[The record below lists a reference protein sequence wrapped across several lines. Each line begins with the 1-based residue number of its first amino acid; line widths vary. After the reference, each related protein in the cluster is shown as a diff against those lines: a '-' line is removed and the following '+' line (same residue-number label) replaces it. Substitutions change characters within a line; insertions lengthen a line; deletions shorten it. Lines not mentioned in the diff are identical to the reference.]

1 MPRGSQLVSDR
12 AWLQNPE
19 PSTARALN
27 RSAQL
32 WEERRPSS
40 ESCFYLTILYTSRL
54 KSAPSMKPVF
64 WVLLPCG
71 TSFTPLLGFC
81 QTMVNGGTWVR
92 PTHAR
97 TSALAL
103 EGGCHLISIAASPS
117 PRRASTNVH
126 RLKQWWTLRFIIAS
140 VWSNSGDQG
149 EKHT

>member
-1 MPRGSQLVSDR
+1 MTGLGFKTPSRQLHVLLTVLLS
-12 AWLQNPE
+12 E
-19 PSTARALN
+19 
-27 RSAQL
+27 
-32 WEERRPSS
+32 WEEMHPSS

-97 TSALAL
+97 TSAPAL

-126 RLKQWWTLRFIIAS
+126 RLKQWWTLRWWLLSEAILGTRARS
-140 VWSNSGDQG
+140 TLSWVLGG
-149 EKHT
+149 